1 MKDLVVNVENATVR
15 VKGRVILDNLSLQI
29 KRGDHH
35 FILGANGAGKTTLVK
50 MLMGFL
56 EIACQKNIQ
65 RLITERDRCVD
76 AHQIFQMVTTV
87 ARLLLQL
94 AVRAVNL
101 RLIRRIQLTCRSV
114 LLPGSPVSHA
124 PVHYGTDAP

>member
-1 MKDLVVNVENATVR
+1 
-15 VKGRVILDNLSLQI
+15 
-29 KRGDHH
+29 
-35 FILGANGAGKTTLVK
+35 

-101 RLIRRIQLTCRSV
+101 RLIRRIQLTSRNLQCIAVQRIAVLTHHENLSILRNRKHRCRAVMMDKIPFCLMSV
-114 LLPGSPVSHA
+114 YLDGIFVHFQDGSLIF
-124 PVHYGTDAP
+124 

>member
-1 MKDLVVNVENATVR
+1 
-15 VKGRVILDNLSLQI
+15 
-29 KRGDHH
+29 
-35 FILGANGAGKTTLVK
+35 

-101 RLIRRIQLTCRSV
+101 RLIRRIQLTSRNLQCIAVSV
-114 LLPGSPVSHA
+114 LEE
-124 PVHYGTDAP
+124 YGLRNAVIKACDACYEKCIDLK